1 MSSNRSHL
9 YLNLIP
15 LVAVTQ
21 ILGKC
26 IPKNALLQPRRYCR
40 LLLHLSHFFVQID
53 FETLFLFLH
62 SRVFTYTP
70 LEDGSPY
77 CPVALGFL
85 HLARRGAFLKD
96 PIEAWE
102 SRDFSMREGVGDWRL
117 FCQTDTWTQTLKVRS
132 NLPVHLVGRKQ
143 CDSNLSYVT
152 TLTFIFKHCL

>member
-1 MSSNRSHL
+1 MASNRCYL

-53 FETLFLFLH
+53 FQTLFLFLH

-132 NLPVHLVGRKQ
+132 NLPLHLVGRKQ
-143 CDSNLSYVT
+143 CDSNLSYIT

>member
-1 MSSNRSHL
+1 M
-9 YLNLIP
+9 
-15 LVAVTQ
+15 AVTQ

-70 LEDGSPY
+70 LEEGSPY

-102 SRDFSMREGVGDWRL
+102 SRNFSMREGVGDWPL
-117 FCQTDTWTQTLKVRS
+117 FCQTDTSTHTLKVRS
-132 NLPVHLVGRKQ
+132 NLPLHLVGRKQ
-143 CDSNLSYVT
+143 CHGNLSYVR

>member
-1 MSSNRSHL
+1 M
-9 YLNLIP
+9 
-15 LVAVTQ
+15 AVTQ

-53 FETLFLFLH
+53 FQTLFLFLH

-77 CPVALGFL
+77 CPVTLGFL
-85 HLARRGAFLKD
+85 HLARGGAFLKD

-102 SRDFSMREGVGDWRL
+102 SRNFSMRERVGDWPL
-117 FCQTDTWTQTLKVRS
+117 FYQTDTSTQTLKVRS
-132 NLPVHLVGRKQ
+132 NLPVHFVDRKQ
-143 CDSNLSYVT
+143 CHGNLSYIT
-152 TLTFIFKHCL
+152 TLPLIFKHCL